1 MATYTG
7 ADKALQYLFSAV
19 DGIILSAT
27 LAAGSTSV
35 TISDQRIQADSLID
49 IYTDVYGVNP
59 TAAAATTGSLV
70 LTFEAQQTAINI
82 RVRIS

>member
-7 ADKALQYLFSAV
+7 ADRALQYLFTAV
-19 DGIILSAT
+19 DGTILTAT
-27 LAAGSTSV
+27 LAAGATTV
-35 TISDQRIQADSLID
+35 TISDQRILADSLID

-59 TAAAATTGSLV
+59 TDASAAAGSLT

>member
-7 ADKALQYLFSAV
+7 ADKALQYLFAAV
-19 DGIILSAT
+19 EGTILSAA
-27 LAAGSTSV
+27 LAAGSTTV
-35 TISDQRIQADSLID
+35 TISDERILADSMID

-59 TAAAATTGSLV
+59 TSAEASAGSLT
-70 LTFEAQQTAINI
+70 LTFEAQPTAINI

>member
-1 MATYTG
+1 MATYSGT
-7 ADKALQYLFSAV
+7 DRALQYLFTAV

-27 LAAGSTSV
+27 LAAGATSV
-35 TISDQRIQADSLID
+35 TITDQRIEADSFID

-59 TAAAATTGSLV
+59 TAAVAAAGSLS
-70 LTFEAQQTAINI
+70 LTFEAQQTALQI

>member
-7 ADKALQYLFSAV
+7 ADKALQYLFTAV
-19 DGIILSAT
+19 DGVILSGT
-27 LAAGSTSV
+27 LTAGSTSV
-35 TISDQRIQADSLID
+35 TINDQRILADSLID

-59 TAAAATTGSLV
+59 TAALATAGSLAM
-70 LTFEAQQTAINI
+70 TFEAQQTDINI

>member
-1 MATYTG
+1 MATYSG
-7 ADKALQYLFSAV
+7 ADRALQYLFTAV
-19 DGIILSAT
+19 DGTILSAT

-35 TISDQRIQADSLID
+35 TITDQRILADSMID

-59 TAAAATTGSLV
+59 TSASSTAGSLT
-70 LTFEAQQTAINI
+70 LTFEAQQTAIEI

>member
-7 ADKALQYLFSAV
+7 ADRALQYLFDAV
-19 DGIILSAT
+19 EGTVLAAT
-27 LAAGSTSV
+27 LAAGATTV
-35 TISDQRIQADSLID
+35 TISDQRITSDSLID

-59 TAAAATTGSLV
+59 TAATATTGSLT
-70 LTFEAQQTAINI
+70 LTFEAQQSAINI